1 VTCCVDK
8 HRSGASFGSW
18 ECLSC
23 EKRCAVRAVA
33 CGQAFLQAPQLAM
46 STAHDFDGDDAGPS
60 GDGPAHVNELA
71 ESAMKALPRV
81 FVRLA
86 LYPPMQAVWALAMA
100 LSYGVDAGVFAIGDR
115 AHMALGL
122 LSVPVIGVAGFFTIR
137 DYVLVPMFL
146 LPAVRVPHCFDHIC
160 PLERCRPSTRP
171 HVHVYD
177 SAAPVHVRLCSTCVG
192 ITTRLFVFCWPCAIM
207 GARLHCQPW
216 ATMPRSTWRRA
227 TNRFCPHA
235 ALTIT
240 TLYCAWHH
248 ASARCMRIF
257 MRARAHS
264 PLTHALS
271 LVQSL
276 KYALTH

>member
-1 VTCCVDK
+1 
-8 HRSGASFGSW
+8 
-18 ECLSC
+18 
-23 EKRCAVRAVA
+23 
-33 CGQAFLQAPQLAM
+33 M

-146 LPAVRVPHCFDHIC
+146 LPAVRVPPLSDAGRARVRTCMCTTVQHQCTCACARPVLASQRVCSYYAGHAPSWAPDFIADRGRPC
-160 PLERCRPSTRP
+160 PYQLGAVQRAA
-171 HVHVYD
+171 
-177 SAAPVHVRLCSTCVG
+177 SALMQHSQSP
-192 ITTRLFVFCWPCAIM
+192 
-207 GARLHCQPW
+207 LHTVLG
-216 ATMPRSTWRRA
+216 TMHL
-227 TNRFCPHA
+227 HA
-235 ALTIT
+235 ACASLCALALILLSHTRALTGSVT
-240 TLYCAWHH
+240 QVCTD
-248 ASARCMRIF
+248 
-257 MRARAHS
+257 
-264 PLTHALS
+264 PLTAISLTRHARFFGCGRFRC
-271 LVQSL
+271 
-276 KYALTH
+276 